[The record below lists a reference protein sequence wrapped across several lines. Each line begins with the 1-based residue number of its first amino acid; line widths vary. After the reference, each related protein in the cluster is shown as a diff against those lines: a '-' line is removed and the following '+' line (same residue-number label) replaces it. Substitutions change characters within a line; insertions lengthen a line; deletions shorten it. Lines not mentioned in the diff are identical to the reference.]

1 MTKILFRGATV
12 FDGHSETLLHNRDVL
27 VENGTITQVVS
38 HGLPTEGADV
48 VECAGRV
55 LMPGMIDA
63 HTHIYAA
70 SLSVSKMV
78 AAPSSYIA
86 HYAAGFMRHSLDCG
100 FTTIRD
106 TGGGDIG
113 AAHALRD
120 GLVVGP
126 RLFYGGRAL
135 SQTGGH
141 GEGRSEEH
149 DAGLCGCSFG
159 HSHHFAMIADGIDA
173 VRAATREQLRR
184 GATHIKIMASGG
196 VTSPNDPLL
205 RSQYSDGEIEAIVD
219 EADRWGAYVAA
230 HCHPAHAVRRCVDL
244 GVRTIEHGSL
254 IDRPTAEFVVE
265 RDAFVVPTLAVA
277 FAYQDD
283 GLKLGLEQASYDKL
297 QHVID
302 KMLNGLRVMSDA
314 GVKMGFG
321 TDLLGPH
328 SVRQCTEFTLRAQ
341 VIKPIEI
348 LRSACSINADILQ
361 QKGRL
366 GCIAPGAEADL
377 LLVDGNPLEDISL
390 LAADGANLSV
400 ILTRGR
406 FHKRTVATHEAAI

>member
-1 MTKILFRGATV
+1 MTKILFRGANV
-12 FDGHSETLLHNRDVL
+12 FDGDSEKLLRDHDVL
-27 VENGTITQVVS
+27 VEDGIICQVAP
-38 HGLPTEGADV
+38 HGLPIEGADI

-63 HTHIYAA
+63 HTHIYGAA
-70 SLSVSKMV
+70 LSAPKLFGAPVSYL
-78 AAPSSYIA
+78 S
-86 HYAAGFMRHSLDCG
+86 HYAAGFMRHALDCG

-106 TGGGDIG
+106 MAGGDIG
-113 AAHALRD
+113 AANALRD
-120 GLVVGP
+120 GLLVGP

-141 GEGRSEEH
+141 GDDRSDENDGTH
-149 DAGLCGCSFG
+149 ICGCSFG
-159 HSHHFAMIADGIDA
+159 HSNHFSVITDGVDA
-173 VRAATREQLRR
+173 VRASAREQLRR
-184 GATHIKIMASGG
+184 GASHIKIMGSGG
-196 VTSPNDPLL
+196 VASPTGPLK
-205 RSQYSDGEIEAIVD
+205 RCQFRDGEIEAVVD
-219 EADRWGAYVAA
+219 EAERAGAYVAA
-230 HCHPAHAVRRCVDL
+230 HCHPTEAVRRCAAL

-254 IDRPTAEFVVE
+254 TDRPTADFVAE
-265 RDAFVVPTLAVA
+265 KGAFIVPTLAVGFA
-277 FAYQDD
+277 FKED
-283 GLKLGLEQASYDKL
+283 GLQLGLPQSSYDKL
-297 QHVID
+297 LQ
-302 KMLNGLRVMSDA
+302 VMDMMMESLKIISDA

-328 SVRQCTEFTLRAQ
+328 SVRQCTEFTLRSQ
-341 VIKPIEI
+341 VLKPIEI

-366 GCIAPGAEADL
+366 GCIRPGAEADL

-406 FHKRTVATHEAAI
+406 FHKRTIPS